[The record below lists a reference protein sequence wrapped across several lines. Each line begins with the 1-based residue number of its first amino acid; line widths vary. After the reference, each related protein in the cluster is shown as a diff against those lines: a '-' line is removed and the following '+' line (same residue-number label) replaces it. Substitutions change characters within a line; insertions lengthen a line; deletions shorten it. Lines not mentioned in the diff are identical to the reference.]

1 MTRSA
6 IETRYS
12 GWQLTTVTFIL
23 CLAAGAPRVHCG
35 ETRLNGH
42 VFTLPVGY
50 EIEHI
55 AGPPLVNRPIS
66 ADFDDHGRL
75 YVTDSSGSN

>member
-23 CLAAGAPRVHCG
+23 CLAAGAPRGHCG

-42 VFTLPVGY
+42 VFTLPDGY